1 MISVII
7 PTLNEQVALPATL
20 ASLSGQPGLGE
31 IIVADGNS
39 DDRTLEIVRS
49 QQSRIPCL
57 RSVTAPRGRGSQMNA
72 GARCATHEWLLF
84 LHADTVLPAQSLA
97 AISQA
102 GQDPGVQAGCFTHA
116 FSGDD
121 WRLRLI
127 SWLHNWRFTRTGV
140 VYGDQ
145 ALFIRSTLFYE
156 LGGFPEQSLEDVL
169 LSELILER
177 TRPVQL
183 EEVVVTDSRKFLQI
197 GIWRALAYVLS
208 IQLRAKKRKPVG
220 CERFFLDY
228 R

>member
-20 ASLSGQPGLGE
+20 VSLSGQSGLGE
-31 IIVADGNS
+31 IIVADGAS
-39 DDRTLEIVRS
+39 DDHTLEVVRRHQS
-49 QQSRIPCL
+49 QIPCL
-57 RSVTAPRGRGSQMNA
+57 SSVTAPRGRGSQMNA
-72 GARCATHEWLLF
+72 GARHASQEWLLF
-84 LHADTVLPAQSLA
+84 LHADTVLPPQSLI
-97 AISQA
+97 AILQA
-102 GQDPGVQAGCFTHA
+102 GRDPDVQAGCFTHA

-121 WRLRLI
+121 WRLQLI

-145 ALFIRSTLFYE
+145 ALFIRSTLFHE
-156 LGGFPEQSLEDVL
+156 LGGFPEQNLEDVL

-208 IQLRAKKRKPVG
+208 IQLRARKHKLVG
-220 CERFFLDY
+220 CDRFFLDY